1 MDLWRDKPA
10 AAGGTLYAL
19 PPDSNCQLQYYR
31 GDILEA
37 AGFDGPADT
46 WDDAIE
52 IAKALA
58 ESGAKQTGTTLKRGL
73 YAGTTFSTMLHCFGG
88 DWFDKLEKGFYNPTV
103 NSDAGFAALDTLQKL
118 APSFEDTTLNAS
130 DDEANPLMAN
140 GTWTYAPLQWGG
152 TTMNDPAYTEFADVW
167 KTAPVPKGN
176 VEGGDH
182 RPHMGGLGML
192 IPAYSKNKDAAW
204 EFIKFC
210 CSGNNQDPA
219 IGKAWV
225 ENTGQPARASLL
237 QEYAP
242 IRAHFPAIQ
251 ASLPTAVRFP
261 DLTVTTAMYETAGN
275 EVSAFILG
283 EQDAETALK
292 KMEESVRQLMQDNGY
307 YDQ

>member
-1 MDLWRDKPA
+1 MGSVEHIQPRLDADPAYRDDLLADIPENVMDLWRDKPA

-31 GDILEA
+31 GDVFEA

-52 IAKALA
+52 IAKTLA

-118 APSFEDTTLNAS
+118 APYFEDTTLNAS

-140 GTWTYAPLQWGG
+140 GTWTFAPLQWGG

-192 IPAYSKNKDAAW
+192 
-204 EFIKFC
+204 
-210 CSGNNQDPA
+210 DP
-219 IGKAWV
+219 
-225 ENTGQPARASLL
+225 RLL
-237 QEYAP
+237 QEQGRRLGVHQVLLLRQQSGPGDRQGLGRKHRPARPRLAP
-242 IRAHFPAIQ
+242 PGVRADPRPLPGHPGLA
-251 ASLPTAVRFP
+251 ADRGSLSRP
-261 DLTVTTAMYETAGN
+261 DGHDRNV
-275 EVSAFILG
+275 
-283 EQDAETALK
+283 
-292 KMEESVRQLMQDNGY
+292 
-307 YDQ
+307 